1 MSEWETFESILAS
14 LHEAA
19 LDPGGWPDASGLID
33 RVLGT
38 YGSTLACGDG
48 GSEEDYRLY
57 FLWTCFRG
65 ERRRDR
71 ERLYLETYY
80 PLDEAIPRLRRLPY
94 NRLIRI
100 ADVYTEEELKSSEAY
115 NALRTS
121 AHAGQA
127 INVRLKGTDGLRIMW
142 QVKDPLDGEGWS
154 SAQLD
159 WIRRLL
165 PHVRQTV
172 SVRQTLARAGALG
185 ARLTDMLDAAG
196 LGVVQLDGRGSIAA
210 ANDRARDLLRTGDRL
225 FDKDGLLFAR
235 SPRDDDDLQKL
246 LSRALP
252 PFGAQGAGG
261 SMVLRRAG
269 PLPPLVLHVNPTGPQ
284 ETDYPISPVAA
295 LVLVIDPATRIDVD
309 PAVVAGVL
317 DLTEMESR
325 VAVQLV
331 QGMSVH
337 EIAAAMGRKESTIRS
352 HVKRTFVKH
361 GLSRQ
366 ADLIRLVRPLARVP
380 GP

>member
-19 LDPGGWPDASGLID
+19 IGPDGWPDASGLID

-48 GSEEDYRLY
+48 ESEEDYRLY

-94 NRLIRI
+94 NQLIRI

-127 INVRLKGTDGLRIMW
+127 INVRLETRNGLRIMW
-142 QVKDPLDGEGWS
+142 QVKDPVDGEGWS

-172 SVRQTLARAGALG
+172 SVRQTLAGVSALG
-185 ARLTDMLDAAG
+185 ARLTDMLDTAG
-196 LGVVQLDGRGSIAA
+196 LGVVQLDRRGRIVA
-210 ANDRARDLLRTGDRL
+210 ANDRARDLLRTGDHL
-225 FDKDGLLFAR
+225 FDEDGLLFAH
-235 SPRDDDDLQKL
+235 SPQDDDDLQKL

-261 SMVLRRAG
+261 SMVLRRSS
-269 PLPPLVLHVNPTGPQ
+269 PLPPLVLHVNPIGPQ
-284 ETDYPISPVAA
+284 ESDYPVSPVAA
-295 LVLVIDPATRIDVD
+295 LVLVIDLATRIDVD

-325 VAVQLV
+325 VAVQLA
-331 QGMSVH
+331 QGMSVS
-337 EIAAAMGRKESTIRS
+337 EIAAAMGREESTIRS
-352 HVKRTFVKH
+352 HVKSTFAKH
-361 GLSRQ
+361 DLSRQ
-366 ADLIRLVRPLARVP
+366 ADLVRLVRPLVGVP
-380 GP
+380 GS